1 VVDFWKPK
9 STVKSGCAEGFDEE
23 GSMSSSRPLVPVDV
37 AATGRALGRIPFG
50 FGPRFFVVLLLG
62 FLWLV
67 PAWWAPRLVGAIILW
82 DLLAVAAFGFDLLRL
97 PKPEEMQGR
106 RSWEH
111 APALATSSE
120 ITVAMRN
127 LGKVATRCTVVDET
141 PAAFRIAPPS
151 LSLVMA
157 ARQVASARYSILPRQ
172 RGDVRMGRLFLRY
185 QSHLGFAERWV
196 SVEISQTVRVLPD
209 LEQARQQALY
219 LIRSCQVEMEK
230 RRRRQRGQGREFESL
245 REYRQGDEIR
255 DVCWTATARRHQL
268 TTRIFEIERSQ
279 AVWIVLDA
287 GRLLRA
293 EVQQDAKEIR
303 LAKLDYA
310 VNAALSLAQV
320 ATQCGDRVGLLAYGR
335 NIQQNIGTGRGPA
348 HLRTIVDSL
357 AQVRGEASE
366 ADHSRA
372 ARVLL
377 TEQSRRSLVVWIT
390 DFAETPTTPE
400 VIEYAMQMTKRHLV
414 VFTAM
419 NQPDLTAL
427 AENTPQTVE
436 EMYRHAAALEIANR
450 RELLMRGLRQRGV
463 FAFELVPGLLA
474 GSMVNQYL
482 EIKER
487 NLL

>member
-1 VVDFWKPK
+1 VHGRGLPLRK
-9 STVKSGCAEGFDEE
+9 
-23 GSMSSSRPLVPVDV
+23 MSSAGTLVPGDV
-37 AATGRALGRIPFG
+37 AARGKAVGRIGFG
-50 FGPRFFVVLLLG
+50 FGPRFFVILLLG
-62 FLWLV
+62 FVWLV
-67 PAWWAPRLVGAIILW
+67 PAWWAPRLIAAMILW
-82 DLLAVAAFGFDLLRL
+82 DLAAVAAFGFDLLRL
-97 PKPEEMQGR
+97 PKPVEMEGH

-111 APALATSSE
+111 PPSLATASD
-120 ITVAMRN
+120 ITVGLRN
-127 LGKVATRCTVVDET
+127 FGQVVTRCTVVDET
-141 PAAFRIAPPS
+141 PAAFRNTPPS
-151 LSLVMA
+151 LSLVVA
-157 ARQVASARYSILPRQ
+157 AQQNASARYSILPRE
-172 RGDVRMGRLFLRY
+172 RGDVKIGRLFLRY
-185 QSHLGFAERWV
+185 QSYLGFAERWAV
-196 SVEISQTVRVLPD
+196 VEISQAVRVLPD

-219 LIRSCQVEMEK
+219 LIRSRQVEMEK
-230 RRRRQRGQGREFESL
+230 RRRRQRGQGREFQSL

-293 EVQQDAKEIR
+293 EVQQGANQIR

-335 NIQQNIGTGRGPA
+335 NIQQNVGTGRGPA
-348 HLRTIVDSL
+348 HLRTIVNSL

-400 VIEYAMQMTKRHLV
+400 VIEYAMQMRQRHLV

-427 AENTPQTVE
+427 ARQTPSTVE
-436 EMYRHAAALEIANR
+436 EMYRHAAALEIADR
-450 RELLMRGLRQRGV
+450 RELLMRALRQRGV

-474 GSMVNQYL
+474 GSIVNQYL